1 MIRILRN
8 LARRKVRTALTMFG
22 IAIGVFALTVMGAMS
37 ENFSQIIDGAEK
49 LSSRTIQISPA
60 SRNADDRL
68 TRVTLSH
75 LRQVDGVHEVV
86 TTLGGLLSD
95 TDTGASLGPPEQVYG
110 IDPAYLPDVFGT
122 VRLAAGR
129 WLDPGDFRATVVGSK
144 VAANHNLG
152 VGSVLTWRTNDY
164 VVVGI
169 MAETETFPD
178 DFAIMPYDTVR
189 RDLKVPDTV
198 IGGVSVVPDPNSDP
212 EAVATRINR
221 EVSRVHAKSP
231 QEFVAEIR
239 QAMVIFNIIT
249 LGGAVLAAIVG
260 GLAVINTM
268 IMSVNERTREIGIKK
283 ALGADDSTI
292 VREYLT
298 EAALIGLLGGIVGT
312 WFGWVVVTILND
324 VLAAS
329 LGGSDVWLV
338 TPRLIL
344 YVLAFALALG
354 LLAGVYPAWAAARLD
369 PVQALR
375 AE

>member
-1 MIRILRN
+1 M
-8 LARRKVRTALTMFG
+8 
-22 IAIGVFALTVMGAMS
+22 
-37 ENFSQIIDGAEK
+37 
-49 LSSRTIQISPA
+49 
-60 SRNADDRL
+60 
-68 TRVTLSH
+68 
-75 LRQVDGVHEVV
+75 
-86 TTLGGLLSD
+86 
-95 TDTGASLGPPEQVYG
+95 
-110 IDPAYLPDVFGT
+110 
-122 VRLAAGR
+122 
-129 WLDPGDFRATVVGSK
+129 
-144 VAANHNLG
+144 
-152 VGSVLTWRTNDY
+152 
-164 VVVGI
+164 
-169 MAETETFPD
+169 
-178 DFAIMPYDTVR
+178 
-189 RDLKVPDTV
+189 
-198 IGGVSVVPDPNSDP
+198 
-212 EAVATRINR
+212 ATRINR

-312 WFGWVVVTILND
+312 WFGWVAVTILND

>member
-8 LARRKVRTALTMFG
+8 LGRRKVRTALTTFG

-37 ENFSQIIDGAEK
+37 ENFAQIIDGAEK
-49 LSSRTIQISPA
+49 LSSRTIQVSPA
-60 SRNADDRL
+60 SRNADDRMS
-68 TRVTLSH
+68 RVTLSH
-75 LRQVDGVHEVV
+75 LRQVDGVREVV

-95 TDTGASLGPPEQVYG
+95 SDTGASLGPPEQVYG
-110 IDPAYLPDVFGT
+110 IDPAYIPDVFGS
-122 VRLAAGR
+122 VPLAAGR
-129 WLDPGDFRATVVGSK
+129 WLDPGDNRATVVGFK

-152 VGSVLTWRTNDY
+152 VGSLLTWRKNDY

-169 MAETETFPD
+169 MGETETFPD
-178 DFAIMPYDTVR
+178 EFAIMPYDTVR
-189 RDLKVPDTV
+189 RDLKLSETV
-198 IGGVSVVPDPNSDP
+198 IGGVSVVPDRGVNP

-221 EVSRVHAKSP
+221 EVPRVHAKSP
-231 QEFVAEIR
+231 AEFVAEIR

-283 ALGADDSTI
+283 ALGAEDSTI

-298 EAALIGLLGGIVGT
+298 EAALIGLLGGVVGT

-338 TPRLIL
+338 TPRLVL
-344 YVLAFALALG
+344 YVLGFALALG

>member
-1 MIRILRN
+1 MMRILRN
-8 LARRKVRTALTMFG
+8 LARRKVRTGLTMFG

-37 ENFSQIIDGAEK
+37 ENFAQIISGAEK

-60 SRNADDRL
+60 SRTIDDRL
-68 TRVTLSH
+68 TRVTLAH
-75 LRQVDGVHEVV
+75 LRQVDGVQEVV

-95 TDTGASLGPPEQVYG
+95 TSTGASFGPPEQVYG
-110 IDPAYLPDVFGT
+110 IDPAYIPDVFGT
-122 VRLAAGR
+122 VSLAAGR
-129 WLDPGDFRATVVGSK
+129 WLDSADDRATVVGFK
-144 VAANHNLG
+144 VAANHGLG
-152 VGSVLTWRTNDY
+152 IGSTLTWRKNDY

-178 DFAIMPYDTVR
+178 EFAIMPYETVR
-189 RDLKVPDTV
+189 RDLKLPPSVV
-198 IGGVSVVPDPNSDP
+198 GGVSVVPDPGADP
-212 EAVATRINR
+212 EVVAARINR
-221 EVSRVHAKSP
+221 EVPKVVAKSP
-231 QEFVAEIR
+231 RQFVEEIR

-298 EAALIGLLGGIVGT
+298 EAALIGLFGGVVGI
-312 WFGWVVVTILND
+312 WFGWVVVTVLND

-329 LGGSDVWLV
+329 LGGSTVWLV

-344 YVLAFALALG
+344 YVLGFALALG